1 MNENITLLKIESLLE
16 QKKWTIYKLSKE
28 SEIPYSSLNNLFLRN
43 TEPTLST
50 LRKICTG
57 FGITLSDFFS
67 DIDTPLENYT
77 LEERKLISLYRTLK
91 IPDKKLLMTYAQ
103 ALNKEMPD

>member
-1 MNENITLLKIESLLE
+1 MNKNITLLKIESLLE

-103 ALNKEMPD
+103 ALNKEMPN